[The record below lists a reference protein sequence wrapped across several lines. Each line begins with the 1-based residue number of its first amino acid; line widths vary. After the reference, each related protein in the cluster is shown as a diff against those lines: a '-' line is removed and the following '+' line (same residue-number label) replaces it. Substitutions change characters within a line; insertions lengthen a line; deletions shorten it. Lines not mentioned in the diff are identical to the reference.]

1 MDHLIITDI
10 LTFQIV
16 EDYDACVRFNK
27 LMLSSTDDGNLLIQ
41 TNLRGGWSGQ
51 GNQMSY
57 FTPEA
62 RPALE
67 RFIESEKQF
76 QP

>member
-1 MDHLIITDI
+1 MDHVLLTDI
-10 LTFQIV
+10 IKV
-16 EDYDACVRFNK
+16 EIFDNQDVCMRFLA
-27 LMLSSTDDGNLLIQ
+27 LMLSKTDDGNLLLE
-41 TNLRGGWSGQ
+41 TNLRGGYGGQ
-51 GNQMSY
+51 GNHLSY
-57 FTPEA
+57 FLPEA

>member
-10 LTFQIV
+10 LAFQIDN
-16 EDYDACVRFNK
+16 DYGACQRFNK
-27 LMLSSTDDGNLLIQ
+27 LMLSRTNDGNLLLK
-41 TNLRGGWSGQ
+41 TNLRGGHGGR
-51 GNQMSY
+51 GNHLSY
-57 FTPEA
+57 FLPEA

-76 QP
+76 QL

>member
-1 MDHLIITDI
+1 MDEIVVTDI
-10 LTFQIV
+10 IKFEIFGNQ
-16 EDYDACVRFNK
+16 DACMRFLA
-27 LMLSSTDDGNLLIQ
+27 LMLSKTDDGNLLLE
-41 TNLRGGWSGQ
+41 TNLRGGYG
-51 GNQMSY
+51 GRGDHLSY
-57 FTPEA
+57 FLPEA

>member
-1 MDHLIITDI
+1 MADIITTDI
-10 LTFQIV
+10 IKFEIFDNQA
-16 EDYDACVRFNK
+16 ACTRFLD
-27 LMLSSTDDGNLLIQ
+27 LMLSKTDDGNLLLG
-41 TNLRGGWSGQ
+41 TNLRGGHG
-51 GNQMSY
+51 GRGDHLSY
-57 FTPEA
+57 FLPEA